1 MNFWLGV
8 KDVSSEQNGALDN
21 SYNLDSDVEIEG
33 DEISESAHWSKHT
46 QARRWEQRLRSRFSG
61 P

>member
-8 KDVSSEQNGALDN
+8 KDVSSEQNGPLDN

-33 DEISESAHWSKHT
+33 DEISESTHGSKHM
-46 QARRWEQRLRSRFSG
+46 QARRWEQRLRSQFSG